1 MNNNDFDKM
10 FNVVLVLTAFNVVIG
25 VIVVI
30 SIL

>member
-1 MNNNDFDKM
+1 MKDNFDKL
-10 FNVVLVLTAFNVVIG
+10 FNVVLVLAAFNVVIG

>member
-1 MNNNDFDKM
+1 MKDNFDKL
-10 FNVVLVLTAFNVVIG
+10 FNVVLFLTAFAVVLS